1 MGATSKKTPL
11 LFILVLLIITFL
23 FTFPC
28 TAQAGRDS
36 AVPMS
41 SLIRCPWS
49 RAAPGG
55 ETPTR
60 PPGGGGGGMSTIKI
74 NRSFQSRLQKNLSAA
89 TIVAHSQKN

>member
-28 TAQAGRDS
+28 TAQPGRDS

-41 SLIRCPWS
+41 GLRCPWS
-49 RAAPGG
+49 SPPGG
-55 ETPTR
+55 SETPDR
-60 PPGGGGGGMSTIKI
+60 PPGGGGVVALRDITVEELMLELGQLLDVG
-74 NRSFQSRLQKNLSAA
+74 RL
-89 TIVAHSQKN
+89 VFVDFGH